1 MKHDVLT
8 NHRAAERRDVVHTGK
23 RQGDLV
29 RVKFCDVGRPAHQ
42 RCCLPAC
49 LLKMPAEV
57 QADEPASS
65 RNEGFHVK
73 LDVNSWDKNSV

>member
-1 MKHDVLT
+1 
-8 NHRAAERRDVVHTGK
+8 
-23 RQGDLV
+23 
-29 RVKFCDVGRPAHQ
+29 
-42 RCCLPAC
+42 
-49 LLKMPAEV
+49 MPAEV